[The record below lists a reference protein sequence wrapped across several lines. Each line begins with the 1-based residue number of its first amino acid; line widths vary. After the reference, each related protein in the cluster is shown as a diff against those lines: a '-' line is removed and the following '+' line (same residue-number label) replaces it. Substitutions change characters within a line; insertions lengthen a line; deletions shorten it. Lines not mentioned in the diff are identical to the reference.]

1 MGEAAIECH
10 GLTKR
15 FRRGLKPFTAVDD
28 LALHVPRGATF
39 GLLGPNGAGKT
50 TTIQMLLGLVFPTA
64 GSARLLGGSIQDAA
78 IRRQI
83 GFVPEKFQLPH
94 FLTAAEFLEI
104 HGRLFGL
111 RGPELGKRVEAGLER
126 VSLASRRGD
135 RVGGFSK
142 GMQQRLVLAQ
152 ALLHDPALL
161 VLDEPTSALDPV
173 GRREVRAI
181 VREAHARGATV
192 LLNSHLLSEVEA
204 VCDQVAILRNGRL
217 LHQGSPQALAAGA
230 IQVEAKV
237 GGAGEAVEAAIAPLV
252 SGLKALPTRPDEPR
266 QLSFEVAS
274 EEALPEVASAI
285 QAAGGRL
292 YALTPHR
299 ESLEDLF
306 MRLVEEQP

>member
-28 LALHVPRGATF
+28 LALFVPRGATF

-64 GSARLLGGSIQDAA
+64 GSARVLGGSIQDAA

-111 RGPELGKRVEAGLER
+111 GGPELGKRVEAGLER
-126 VSLASRRGD
+126 VSLASRRND

-230 IQVEAKV
+230 IRVEAKV
-237 GGAGEAVEAAIAPLV
+237 GGESVEAAIAPWV
-252 SGLKALPTRPDEPR
+252 TGLKSQPTRPDEPR
-266 QLSFEVAS
+266 QLSFEVGS
-274 EEALPEVASAI
+274 EEALPEVAAAI